1 MRLVKPSA
9 DLLSIT
15 EMPSQLIEVCGR
27 LCYKSEDRITHD
39 TSEKFIAML
48 KKRGHVSVLEHAVAT
63 FHIVTDRGITHEIVR
78 HRLASYS
85 QESTRYCNY
94 SKEKFGK
101 EIAVVQPSWFHD
113 PERVTQRDTWVS
125 AMQTAEHR
133 YFDLISDGAPPEVA
147 RSVLPTC
154 LKTEIAMT
162 ANLREWEHFLNLRLK
177 GATGKPH
184 PDIRI
189 IGYYIWRQLMEYCP
203 PLFGQFEESAYE
215 VEVALG
221 KIEMV
226 EGDDE

>member
-15 EMPSQLIEVCGR
+15 EMPSQLIEICGR
-27 LCYKSEDRITHD
+27 LCYKSADRITHES
-39 TSEKFIAML
+39 SEKFIAML

-94 SKEKFGK
+94 SKKKFGQ
-101 EIAVVQPSWFHD
+101 EISVVQPSWFVD
-113 PERVTQRDTWVS
+113 PDKAAARDVWVS
-125 AMQTAEHR
+125 AMQAAEHR
-133 YFDLISDGAPPEVA
+133 YFDLISEGAPPEVA

-162 ANLREWEHFLNLRLK
+162 CNLREWEHFLNLRLK
-177 GATGKPH
+177 GVTGKPH

-189 IGYYIWRQLMEYCP
+189 VSYFIWEALMEYCA
-203 PLFGQFEESAYE
+203 PLFGQFEESAIE
-215 VEVALG
+215 VKDAAIGATSE
-221 KIEMV
+221 
-226 EGDDE
+226 